1 MLFLNALV
9 AVFALVML
17 ARHGPRAVLFLAP
30 RAVRVSGEADAPPRT
45 TGQVA
50 AGERLE
56 TLGFRRLGLRRERGP
71 LGGLDMEVDAWAHAD
86 GTCADAYPVRGREAL
101 VSFLTAFGDGF
112 QIVTSNFRRAA
123 VEGPAGRVGGL
134 AGSPL
139 ESALAAHRK
148 AAEPLAA
155 AHGAPQPA
163 QDLEA
168 RIGLAR
174 RFYAGIGAAELRR
187 PALMSLL
194 NSALAL
200 LLLASSVKIALRGL
214 GVLK

>member
-1 MLFLNALV
+1 MFEHSEL
-9 AVFALVML
+9 
-17 ARHGPRAVLFLAP
+17 
-30 RAVRVSGEADAPPRT
+30 RVVNT
-45 TGQVA
+45 
-50 AGERLE
+50 
-56 TLGFRRLGLRRERGP
+56 
-71 LGGLDMEVDAWAHAD
+71 
-86 GTCADAYPVRGREAL
+86 
-101 VSFLTAFGDGF
+101 
-112 QIVTSNFRRAA
+112 
-123 VEGPAGRVGGL
+123 
-134 AGSPL
+134 GSPL